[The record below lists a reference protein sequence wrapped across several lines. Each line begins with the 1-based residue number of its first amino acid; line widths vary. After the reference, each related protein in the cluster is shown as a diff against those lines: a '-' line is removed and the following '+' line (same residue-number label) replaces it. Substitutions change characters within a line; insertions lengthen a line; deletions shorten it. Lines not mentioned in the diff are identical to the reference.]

1 MSNKKIAAILGA
13 VATIIVGGILIG
25 FIFLNNRTT
34 QEASQITD
42 IKIETMDR
50 NIYAEKEVN
59 NDLSAK
65 EEAYNIAQAAFDELE
80 AENLE
85 IETEITDEIV
95 EEDTVIEE
103 TAEEETTEEETAE
116 EETAEEETIVED
128 EQKEMVSEPVEYM
141 APETYNA
148 TVEVEKEIESM
159 FVIMYAQQNCNVR
172 EDSTTQSDKI
182 SSFNKGAE
190 VSVTGKTKGENDKTW
205 YQVQLS
211 DGKIGY
217 VSGSL
222 LGENEPVVEKKAV
235 ATQSTPK
242 ASTSQST
249 SQPQASNSAP
259 SSNDI
264 DAMLDALGGQSM
276 NMTYTETNYDTAYS
290 GPAPTVTL
298 Q

>member
-85 IETEITDEIV
+85 IETEITDKIV
-95 EEDTVIEE
+95 EEDTVI
-103 TAEEETTEEETAE
+103 EETTEEETAE
-116 EETAEEETIVED
+116 EETVVED

-264 DAMLDALGGQSM
+264 DAMLAALGGS
-276 NMTYTETNYDTAYS
+276 TAPLTDLGTTNYDTAYS
-290 GPAPTVTL
+290 GDTSGWNL